1 MNILF
6 IIGLVIAILSMLS
19 IARLKAHWHFRKWA
33 KQLHL
38 RKHEKI
44 YHRLFK
50 HVDGF
55 ALSRIARLQND
66 AIEYLYGEI
75 DFLAFIILLSLVQ
88 PDEETV
94 FYDLGSGV
102 GKAVMACAMVFN
114 VQKSCG
120 IELFENLHRCAIKQ
134 QQSLSKLKNYQDK
147 ASRIEYIQGDFM
159 NTDFDEATLIFV
171 NATGFISPL
180 WDNLSTRIAASRCQT
195 VISTSKPIEHESFR
209 VTHKLQTPMSW
220 GPATVFIQE
229 RCS

>member
-1 MNILF
+1 MGILF
-6 IIGLVIAILSMLS
+6 IVCLVVAILSMLC
-19 IARLKAHWHFRKWA
+19 IRPLKAHWQFRKWA
-33 KQLHL
+33 KQLNL

-55 ALSRIARLQND
+55 ALSKISRLQND
-66 AIEYLYGEI
+66 AIEYIYGEI
-75 DFLAFIILLSLVQ
+75 DFLSFIILLSLAK
-88 PDEETV
+88 PDEETI

-120 IELFENLHRCAIKQ
+120 IELFENLHRCALKQ
-134 QQSLSKLKNYQDK
+134 QQSLKKLKNYQDK
-147 ASRIEYIQGDFM
+147 ATRMKYIRGDFM
-159 NTDFDEATLIFV
+159 STDFNEATLIFV

-180 WDNLSTRIAASRCQT
+180 WDNLSTRIAESRCQT
-195 VISTSKPIEHESFR
+195 VISTSKPIEHENFR